1 MADKNLSPSMG
12 MQKQATLQMAIAMTI
27 FGTIGIFVRYIPLP
41 SSIIALARGIIGTLF
56 ILLFSLL
63 QKKKPDVTAIRK
75 NLVLLSV
82 SGLFIG
88 VNWILLFE
96 AYRYTTVATATL
108 CYYLEPI
115 FVFLL
120 TPFVLKEKLTGKQI
134 FCVLAA
140 LLGMVFLSGILQGEG
155 IGAKDLKGILLGT
168 SAALLYACV
177 ILMNKFLKDISS
189 FDRTLTQI
197 GMAAITILPYCLVT
211 ESVSTLTFGG
221 TTILLLLVV
230 GILNTGISYTLYFAA
245 MKDLST
251 STTALF
257 SYIDPVVAIILS
269 TVILRETMG
278 LYDCVGAVLILGSTL
293 YYEFGDKISFA
304 KK

>member
-75 NLVLLSV
+75 NLVLLAV

-88 VNWILLFE
+88 ANWILLFE

-140 LLGMVFLSGILQGEG
+140 LLGIVFLSGILQGEG

-245 MKDLST
+245 MKDLSA